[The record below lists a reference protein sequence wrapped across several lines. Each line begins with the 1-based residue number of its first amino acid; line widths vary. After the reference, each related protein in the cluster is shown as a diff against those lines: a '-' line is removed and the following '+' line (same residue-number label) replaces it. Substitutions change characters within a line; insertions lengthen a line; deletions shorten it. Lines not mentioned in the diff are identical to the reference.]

1 MVHGLGEWGA
11 DSDRGTILLEYG
23 GHPVALDEI
32 ELAAA
37 LLEGHPRPKLDTYRG
52 SMHRFF

>member
-1 MVHGLGEWGA
+1 VHGGA
-11 DSDRGTILLEYG
+11 DGDRGTILLEYG

-37 LLEGHPRPKLDTYRG
+37 LLEGSPKA
-52 SMHRFF
+52 